1 MAILKNILR
10 AKVPLIIVIFCLIL
24 LIVGL
29 IVVYPFFRKESNNFL
44 PFLGD
49 TSLYPTEFQFKPAPA
64 FGDFDFFT
72 EAKNTLIKN
81 ESDFIEANLSD
92 MIIRVYSKGAL
103 AYEAPILAK
112 GREGS
117 WWETPAG
124 IYQVDMKIR
133 NHFSRLAN
141 VHLPWSLPFHGNFF
155 IHGWP
160 YYPGGTPVATEFSG
174 GCIRLSNESARRVYN
189 LARVGMPIIVFE
201 ESFVRDDFV
210 YRPNLPDLSANA
222 YLVADLRNNYILL
235 EYNRDEVLP
244 VASITKLMTA
254 LVTIGHIRLENNI
267 HISQEDLIQ
276 TSRPRLRAG
285 SSISAYNLLFPLLL
299 ESSNEA
305 AEALARRLGRNRFIS
320 LMNQKA
326 RAIGMNES
334 QFADPSGI
342 SGENKSSASDLFNL
356 ARYLYNNRHFIL
368 RMSAGEIIDS
378 VYGEPIFPNLGNFN
392 LFGSNSLF
400 VGGKTGKTNIAKE
413 TFLGIFRLEFG
424 GEERPVAIIILGS
437 DDNRADAEKIL
448 NWLSLQY

>member
-1 MAILKNILR
+1 MAIIKNILGV
-10 AKVPLIIVIFCLIL
+10 KVSLVIVILCLIL
-24 LIVGL
+24 LTAGGAVAYYFL
-29 IVVYPFFRKESNNFL
+29 RDTPKPLPFF
-44 PFLGD
+44 GD
-49 TSLYPTEFQFKPAPA
+49 TSLTPAEFQFGPAPA
-64 FGDFDFFT
+64 FGDFDFFA
-72 EAKNTLIKN
+72 EARDTLIKN

-92 MIIRVYSKGAL
+92 MIIRVYSRGAL

-124 IYQVDMKIR
+124 IYQVDAKIR

-160 YYPGGTPVATEFSG
+160 HYPGGTPVATEFSG
-174 GCIRLSNESARRVYN
+174 GCIRLSNESARRVYD

-201 ESFVRDDFV
+201 ESFIKDDFI
-210 YRPNLPDLSANA
+210 YHPNLPKLSANA

-235 EYNRDEVLP
+235 EYNRNKILP
-244 VASITKLMTA
+244 VASITKIMTA
-254 LVTIGHIRLENNI
+254 LVTVGHIRLENNVS
-267 HISQEDLIQ
+267 ISQESLVQ
-276 TSRPRLRAG
+276 TSHPRLRAG
-285 SSISAYNLLFPLLL
+285 SRVSAYNLLFPLLL

-305 AEALARRLGRNRFIS
+305 AEVLARHLGRNRFIS
-320 LMNQKA
+320 LMNRKA
-326 RAIGMNES
+326 RAIGMSES

-342 SGENKSSASDLFNL
+342 SGENKSNASELFNL
-356 ARYLYNNRHFIL
+356 ARYLYNNRSFIL
-368 RMSAGEIIDS
+368 RLSAGKITDS
-378 VYGEPIFPNLGNFN
+378 VYGEPIFPNLRNFN
-392 LFGSNSLF
+392 LFEGNPSF

-413 TFLGIFRLEFG
+413 TFLGVFRLELA

-448 NWLSLQY
+448 EWLTIHY

>member
-1 MAILKNILR
+1 MTIVKNILGI
-10 AKVPLIIVIFCLIL
+10 KVSLAIVILCFIL
-24 LIVGL
+24 FAVGGVIAYSVL
-29 IVVYPFFRKESNNFL
+29 KDSPKPL

-49 TSLYPTEFQFKPAPA
+49 TSLPPTEFQFRSAPA
-64 FGDFDFFT
+64 FGDFDFFVET
-72 EAKNTLIKN
+72 KNTLIKN
-81 ESDFIEANLSD
+81 ELDFIEANLSD
-92 MIIRVYSKGAL
+92 MIIRVYSKGIL

-124 IYQVDMKIR
+124 IYQIDMKIR

-141 VHLPWSLPFHGNFF
+141 VYLPWSLPFHGNFF

-160 YYPGGTPVATEFSG
+160 HYPGGTPVATEFSG
-174 GCIRLSNESARRVYN
+174 GCIRLSNESARRVYG

-201 ESFVRDDFV
+201 ESFTKDDFV
-210 YRPNLPDLSANA
+210 YHPNLPELSANA

-254 LVTIGHIRLENNI
+254 LVTIGHIRLENNVI
-267 HISQEDLIQ
+267 ISQEDLIQ
-276 TSRPRLRAG
+276 TSHPRLRAG
-285 SSISAYNLLFPLLL
+285 SSVSAYNLLFPLLL

-334 QFADPSGI
+334 QFADPSGV

-356 ARYLYNNRHFIL
+356 ARYLYNNRHFVL
-368 RMSAGEIIDS
+368 RMSAGRITDS
-378 VYGEPIFPNLGNFN
+378 IYGEPVFSNLRNFN
-392 LFGSNSLF
+392 LFGGDPLF
-400 VGGKTGKTNIAKE
+400 IGGKTGKTNIAKE
-413 TFLGIFRLEFG
+413 TFLGIFRLELA
-424 GEERPVAIIILGS
+424 GEERPIAIIILGA

-448 NWLSLQY
+448 NWLALHY